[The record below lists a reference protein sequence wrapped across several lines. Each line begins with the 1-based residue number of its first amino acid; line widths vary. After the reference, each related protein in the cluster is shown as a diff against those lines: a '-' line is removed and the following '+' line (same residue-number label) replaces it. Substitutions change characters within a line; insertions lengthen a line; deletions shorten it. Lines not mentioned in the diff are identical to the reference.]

1 MSESKNDINKDDCYP
16 DNNDNHITDNDNN
29 EKIFTEIE
37 VKDLVRESVDT
48 IIKHVSNDF
57 HLDSLER
64 NTSSLNVLR
73 KIKMNCLRYSIYH
86 NKRYQFYKNIMLF
99 AFRLPIIIL
108 SAFNS
113 FFAVGL
119 DGMIEQ
125 KTISIANA
133 VVSLGCGILTS
144 IELLLSL
151 QKKIEVEIETYKNY
165 YKLGM
170 DIYRFIEDKTH
181 NKEELDNFTQE
192 VYSRYQTIVNV
203 SIPIN
208 IFRLGF
214 TDELCQ
220 DADVEQQLIK
230 QAKEINKE
238 LDNSLNR
245 FCLCCL

>member
-1 MSESKNDINKDDCYP
+1 
-16 DNNDNHITDNDNN
+16 
-29 EKIFTEIE
+29 
-37 VKDLVRESVDT
+37 
-48 IIKHVSNDF
+48 
-57 HLDSLER
+57 
-64 NTSSLNVLR
+64 
-73 KIKMNCLRYSIYH
+73 
-86 NKRYQFYKNIMLF
+86 MLF
-99 AFRLPIIIL
+99 AFKLPLIIL

-133 VVSLGCGILTS
+133 VISLACGILTS
-144 IELLLSL
+144 VELLLSL
-151 QKKIEVEIETYKNY
+151 QKKIEIETETYKSY

-181 NKEELDNFTQE
+181 NKEQLDKFTE
-192 VYSRYQTIVNV
+192 DVYNRYQTIVNI

-214 TDELCQ
+214 KDELCQ
-220 DADVEQQLIK
+220 DADVEQQLII

-238 LDNSLNR
+238 LDTILEKEIIQNNEIDKIKLWQIEQFNLNQLMIKK
-245 FCLCCL
+245 FQELDETNVLKHINYLKSVNKIGEC

>member
-1 MSESKNDINKDDCYP
+1 
-16 DNNDNHITDNDNN
+16 
-29 EKIFTEIE
+29 
-37 VKDLVRESVDT
+37 VKDLVRQSVDT

-57 HLDSLER
+57 QLDTVER
-64 NTSSLNVLR
+64 NTTSLNVLR

-86 NKRYQFYKNIMLF
+86 NKRYQFYKNVMLF
-99 AFRLPIIIL
+99 AFKLPIIIL

-133 VVSLGCGILTS
+133 VISLACGILTS
-144 IELLLSL
+144 VELLLSL
-151 QKKIEVEIETYKNY
+151 QKKIEIETETYKSY

-181 NKEELDNFTQE
+181 NKEQLDKFTE
-192 VYSRYQTIVNV
+192 DVYNRYQTIVNI

-214 TDELCQ
+214 KDELCQ
-220 DADVEQQLIK
+220 DADVEQQLII

-245 FCLCCL
+245 CCLCCL